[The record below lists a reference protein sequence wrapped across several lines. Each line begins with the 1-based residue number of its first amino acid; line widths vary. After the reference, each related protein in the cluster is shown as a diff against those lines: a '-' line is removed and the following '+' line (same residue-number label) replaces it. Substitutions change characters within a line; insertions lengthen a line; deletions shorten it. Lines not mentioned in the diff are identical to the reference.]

1 MADTSEGASTE
12 GSDTVTISISSS
24 WPATGTDY
32 NISTCE
38 IDYGVNVPTD
48 RLFYCNEDRVI
59 QGVGEC
65 SEKKEDSSKDTPS
78 ALWFGGL
85 LLQIQLVLVSV
96 VS

>member
-32 NISTCE
+32 NTRTCE
-38 IDYGVNVPTD
+38 TDYDVNASTD
-48 RLFYCNEDRVI
+48 HLI
-59 QGVGEC
+59 QGVGEGER

-85 LLQIQLVLVSV
+85 LLQIELLLVSV